1 MKTVIIT
8 LAATILF
15 ALTSKSQTSNW
26 SKDDRNNLYEDCI
39 SYTTKY
45 KTINNDQKESLC
57 LCYLDETT
65 KKYTKS
71 DFEAKI
77 EIEVKR
83 IKEAL
88 LTQCAK
94 NIGVDLAVQPK
105 EPVKEEVKEPI
116 KAETP
121 KGFITKATLIGKW
134 KTDNI
139 STIEFNDDGT
149 YYEKRGDNPL
159 TPNNGFIV
167 DGVLKGDWFLDD
179 KGVLT
184 IRKEWQEDVGTFKS
198 KIRTYTS
205 SFIYRFDTFNS
216 DYLKFTR
223 DSDRLTIQANRIKN

>member
-88 LTQCAK
+88 LTQ
-94 NIGVDLAVQPK
+94 
-105 EPVKEEVKEPI
+105 
-116 KAETP
+116 
-121 KGFITKATLIGKW
+121 
-134 KTDNI
+134 
-139 STIEFNDDGT
+139 
-149 YYEKRGDNPL
+149 
-159 TPNNGFIV
+159 
-167 DGVLKGDWFLDD
+167 
-179 KGVLT
+179 
-184 IRKEWQEDVGTFKS
+184 
-198 KIRTYTS
+198 
-205 SFIYRFDTFNS
+205 
-216 DYLKFTR
+216 
-223 DSDRLTIQANRIKN
+223 